1 MAHNFSELGGC
12 EMGPSGSS
20 WGGDGG
26 HQVICPPQVTARGEI
41 LLWLRPSAMPCSPGR
56 WVSRGDSPSRGDSLA
71 SKGTH
76 ALLQQGRWSSGR
88 RDVPEA
94 FILFFRSR

>member
-26 HQVICPPQVTARGEI
+26 HQVICPP
-41 LLWLRPSAMPCSPGR
+41 P
-56 WVSRGDSPSRGDSLA
+56 GDSKGRNPALAAAISDALFSRAVGVMGGFAVTGGFAGIQGDPRAAAAGKMELG
-71 SKGTH
+71 KT
-76 ALLQQGRWSSGR
+76 
-88 RDVPEA
+88 
-94 FILFFRSR
+94 